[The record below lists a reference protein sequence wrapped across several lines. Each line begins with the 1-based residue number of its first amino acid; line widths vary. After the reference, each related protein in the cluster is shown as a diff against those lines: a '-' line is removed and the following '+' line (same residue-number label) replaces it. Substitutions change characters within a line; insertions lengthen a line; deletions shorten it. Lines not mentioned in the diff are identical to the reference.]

1 MGNAEEGGIHY
12 INYMSA
18 TLEDIKKFISERRE
32 REREEK
38 EKKKA
43 DMNKQFLLTLL

>member
-38 EKKKA
+38 EKKKR
-43 DMNKQFLLTLL
+43 LT

>member
-32 REREEK
+32 RREKREEK
-38 EKKKA
+38 KKK
-43 DMNKQFLLTLL
+43 KLT

>member
-32 REREEK
+32 RREKREEK
-38 EKKKA
+38 KKKS
-43 DMNKQFLLTLL
+43 